1 MIWLTIKRHILSTW
15 DKRPQNFPK
24 DHIQD
29 QRTAGRAKQYG
40 GSQRNS
46 DAAGKLMM
54 SEQFVVYC
62 AINIGGDTKNK
73 SIKTFQYSFSL
84 QCSWAL
90 WKKGT
95 LKVRCSASHPVL
107 TQWEGI
113 RETIP
118 VVDHVSEEHSGCLHW
133 RGQWLPSL
141 TRPAK
146 ETPVVLLCLSEWIRQ
161 EGSSLRT
168 IKLRRTIARNKLSSD
183 RGPTVMTAL
192 WKRNSLIMW

>member
-29 QRTAGRAKQYG
+29 QRMAGRAKQYG

-107 TQWEGI
+107 TQWEAI

-141 TRPAK
+141 MSTVAAFTDEARKGNPGCFAVSLRVNPSGRFVLKDNQAK
-146 ETPVVLLCLSEWIRQ
+146 EDHRQ
-161 EGSSLRT
+161 E
-168 IKLRRTIARNKLSSD
+168 
-183 RGPTVMTAL
+183 
-192 WKRNSLIMW
+192 